1 MTLSCFLSYHEQ
13 NGQTALMLAA
23 SHGQGI
29 TVKLLIECGAA
40 VNLQDSDGSTA
51 LMCASEHN
59 HVDVVKL
66 LLAHPE
72 TDPNVTDSEGSTALS
87 IAMAAGHKDI
97 GLVLYAATNMLS
109 RGSNLYSSLRR
120 PSQTIATSLR
130 RTGSFNST
138 RSNRQPQLNLN
149 LPASVSN
156 SSRSNGSKAGPIK

>member
-1 MTLSCFLSYHEQ
+1 
-13 NGQTALMLAA
+13 MLAA
-23 SHGQGI
+23 SHGQAM
-29 TVKLLIECGAA
+29 TVKLLLECGAA

-72 TDPNVTDSEGSTALS
+72 TDPNVCDSEGSTALS

-97 GLVLYAATNMLS
+97 GLVIYAATNMLS
-109 RGSNLYSSLRR
+109 RGSNSYSSLRR
-120 PSQTIATSLR
+120 PSQSIATSLR

-138 RSNRQPQLNLN
+138 RSNGQPKVNLF
-149 LPASVSN
+149 LSPSVSK
-156 SSRSNGSKAGPIK
+156 SSRCNGSQARGTIIQ